1 VVRAKGTA
9 GRLLSVL
16 RARAVLVDAVVAS
29 ALSAF
34 AVWNLPRG
42 LGPGAAAAGAAWALA
57 ATLSVA
63 WRSRHPVAAVV
74 VVGAALVGYEYVTRA
89 QAAYAQPAALL
100 LNFYSA
106 GARGTSRRQLGELT
120 ALVIYGIA
128 VCAVVAATL
137 GSLSVSNVAVHALP
151 LVLAPALAGSL
162 VARQRSLAG
171 RLAAATE
178 QLRAGEQTRLAV
190 ARIRERNRVAREL
203 HDVVAHG
210 VSVMVVQA
218 GVARITV
225 QDEPDVARA
234 ALGEVIGAGRAALT
248 ELRQILGM
256 LDSAAPAAG
265 PPFGVGGIVALV
277 ELRRAA
283 GLPVRI
289 SVTGGD
295 VAFPA
300 PVDTAL
306 YRLVQEAL
314 TNVVKHAGSAVTDV
328 TVAIEPAQVRVR
340 VRNAAAGPDY
350 VSVTEGSGQGL
361 DGMRERVESA
371 QGRLWY
377 GPQPDGG
384 WEVRAEFALSPAG
397 VPADGEA
404 TRPAAGRVRLAAG
417 QAASWL
423 RHAGP
428 WVATAVT
435 LAALCADAC
444 ISGDR
449 RGPLALNLVLVAG
462 MALVLPWWRR
472 FPLLFLVA
480 VNLMALPLSNGL
492 ASINNPTVV
501 STYVFTVPVWAVAYW
516 SAFPAAVTGLAL
528 TAAFDTGTGLYW
540 HLGTWS
546 IGPNVLLTVVL
557 WIAGRVV
564 RRQRLVAA
572 DLGRARALLEAE
584 QRDRE
589 ELALSAERGRMVARL
604 NSQVAAEVSAMIETA
619 QSVMD
624 QLAVM
629 DQLGAAASAE
639 TESIAEVERAGRQGL
654 AQLRE
659 ILGLLRAEYDPDQF
673 LPPPVLEDLR
683 DLIPRPA
690 VS

>member
-1 VVRAKGTA
+1 
-9 GRLLSVL
+9 
-16 RARAVLVDAVVAS
+16 VLVDALVAT
-29 ALSAF
+29 ALSVF
-34 AVWNLPRG
+34 AVWGLPRG
-42 LGPGAAAAGAAWALA
+42 LGPGAATAGAACALV
-57 ATLSVA
+57 ATLSVC
-63 WRSRHPVAAVV
+63 WRSRHPVVSVV
-74 VVGAALVGYEYVTRA
+74 VAGAAFVGYEYVTRA
-89 QAAYAQPAALL
+89 PAAYAQPVALL

-106 GARGTSRRQLGELT
+106 GARGTSRRQLGQLT
-120 ALVIYGIA
+120 ALVLYGIA
-128 VCAVVAATL
+128 ACALVAASL
-137 GSLSVSNVAVHALP
+137 GSLNVSTVAVHALP
-151 LVLAPALAGSL
+151 LILAPALAGFL
-162 VARQRSLAG
+162 VARQRSLVG
-171 RLAAATE
+171 RVAAATE
-178 QLRAGEQTRLAV
+178 QLRAGEETRLAV

-225 QDEPDVARA
+225 HDEPDVART
-234 ALGEVIGAGRAALT
+234 ALAEVIAAGRAALT

-256 LDSAAPAAG
+256 IDSVAPAAG

-277 ELRRAA
+277 ELRRTA

-289 SVTGGD
+289 SVMGSD
-295 VAFPA
+295 FAFPA

-328 TVAIEPAQVRVR
+328 TVAIEPGEVRIG
-340 VRNAAAGPDY
+340 VRNAAAGPDF
-350 VSVTEGSGQGL
+350 VSVTEGSEQGL

-384 WEVRAEFALSPAG
+384 WEVRAQFTLSPAG
-397 VPADGEA
+397 VPSGGEV
-404 TRPAAGRVRLAAG
+404 TRPAAGPVRLGAG
-417 QAASWL
+417 RAASWL
-423 RHAGP
+423 RQAGP
-428 WVATAVT
+428 WAAAAVT
-435 LAALCADAC
+435 LAVLCADAC
-444 ISGDR
+444 LSGDR

-480 VNLMALPLSNGL
+480 VNLMALPISNGL
-492 ASINNPTVV
+492 ASIDNPTVV

-528 TAAFDTGTGLYW
+528 TAAFDTGEGLYW
-540 HLGTWS
+540 HLGVAGS
-546 IGPNVLLTVVL
+546 IAPNVLLTVVL
-557 WIAGRVV
+557 WIAGRAVG
-564 RRQRLVAA
+564 RQRLMAA

-589 ELALSAERGRMVARL
+589 ELALSAERGRMVAQL
-604 NSQVAAEVSAMIETA
+604 NSLVAAEVSAMIETA
-619 QSVMD
+619 ESVMD
-624 QLAVM
+624 QLG
-629 DQLGAAASAE
+629 GAAASAG
-639 TESIAEVERAGRQGL
+639 TASIAEVEQAGRQGL
-654 AQLRE
+654 ARLRE

>member
-1 VVRAKGTA
+1 VV
-9 GRLLSVL
+9 SV
-16 RARAVLVDAVVAS
+16 VVA
-29 ALSAF
+29 
-34 AVWNLPRG
+34 
-42 LGPGAAAAGAAWALA
+42 
-57 ATLSVA
+57 
-63 WRSRHPVAAVV
+63 
-74 VVGAALVGYEYVTRA
+74 GAALVGYEYVTRA
-89 QAAYAQPAALL
+89 QDVFAQPVALL

-106 GARGTSRRQLGELT
+106 GARWSSRRQLVQLT
-120 ALVIYGIA
+120 ALVMYGIA
-128 VCAVVAATL
+128 ALALVAAIL
-137 GSLSVSNVAVHALP
+137 GSLSVSAVAVHGLP
-151 LVLAPALAGSL
+151 VVLAPALAGFL
-162 VARQRSLAG
+162 VARQRSLVS
-171 RLAAATE
+171 RLAATTE
-178 QLRAGEQTRLAV
+178 QLRAGEETRLAV

-218 GVARITV
+218 GLARITV
-225 QDEPDVARA
+225 HDEPDVARV
-234 ALGEVIGAGRAALT
+234 ALAEVIGAGRAALT

-256 LDSAAPAAG
+256 MDSAAPAAG

-289 SVTGGD
+289 SVTGSD
-295 VAFPA
+295 SAFPA

-328 TVAIEPAQVRVR
+328 AVAIESAEVRVR
-340 VRNAAAGPDY
+340 VRNAAAGPDF

-384 WEVRAEFALSPAG
+384 WEVRAQFTLSPPG
-397 VPADGEA
+397 VPAGDEN
-404 TRPAAGRVRLAAG
+404 THPAAGRVWPGAGRAGSRLR
-417 QAASWL
+417 Q
-423 RHAGP
+423 AGP
-428 WVATAVT
+428 WAATAVT

-444 ISGDR
+444 LSGDR
-449 RGPLALNLVLVAG
+449 RGPLALNFVLVAG

-472 FPLLFLVA
+472 FPLLFLIA
-480 VNLMALPLSNGL
+480 VNVLALPVSNGL

-516 SAFPAAVTGLAL
+516 SAFPAAVTGLTL
-528 TAAFDTGTGLYW
+528 TAAFYTGEGLYW
-540 HLGTWS
+540 HLGASS
-546 IGPNVLLTVVL
+546 IGFNVLLTVVL
-557 WIAGRVV
+557 WIAGRAV
-564 RRQRLVAA
+564 RRQRLMAA
-572 DLGRARALLEAE
+572 DLGRACARLEAE

-604 NSQVAAEVSAMIETA
+604 NSLVAAEVSAMIETA
-619 QSVMD
+619 ESVRD
-624 QLAVM
+624 EI
-629 DQLGAAASAE
+629 AAATAG
-639 TESIAEVERAGRQGL
+639 TASIAEIERAGRQGL
-654 AQLRE
+654 ARLRE

>member
-1 VVRAKGTA
+1 VVRAKGTT
-9 GRLLSVL
+9 GQLLSVL
-16 RARAVLVDAVVAS
+16 PARAVLVDALVATV
-29 ALSAF
+29 LSVL
-34 AVWNLPRG
+34 AVWDLPRG
-42 LGPGAAAAGAAWALA
+42 LGPGAAAAGVACALV
-57 ATLSVA
+57 ATLSVC
-63 WRSRHPVAAVV
+63 WRSRNPVASVV
-74 VVGAALVGYEYVTRA
+74 VAGAAMVGYQYVTRA
-89 QAAYAQPAALL
+89 QDMFAQPGALL
-100 LNFYSA
+100 LNYYSA
-106 GARGTSRRQLGELT
+106 GARGSSRRQLVQLT
-120 ALVIYGIA
+120 ALVMYGIA
-128 VCAVVAATL
+128 ACTLIAADL

-151 LVLAPALAGSL
+151 LVLAPALAGFL
-162 VARQRSLAG
+162 VARQRSLVG

-178 QLRAGEQTRLAV
+178 QLRDGEETRLAV
-190 ARIRERNRVAREL
+190 ARTRERNRVAREL

-218 GVARITV
+218 GLARITV
-225 QDEPDVARA
+225 HDEPDVARV
-234 ALGEVIGAGRAALT
+234 ALAEVIGAGRAALT

-256 LDSAAPAAG
+256 MDSAAPAAG

-283 GLPVRI
+283 GLPVRV
-289 SVTGGD
+289 SVTESD
-295 VAFPA
+295 FAFPA

-328 TVAIEPAQVRVR
+328 TVAIESAEVRVR
-340 VRNAAAGPDY
+340 VRNAAAGPDF
-350 VSVTEGSGQGL
+350 VNVTEGSGQGL

-371 QGRLWY
+371 QGQVWY

-384 WEVRAEFALSPAG
+384 WEVRAQFTLSPAG
-397 VPADGEA
+397 VPAGDEG

-417 QAASWL
+417 RAASWL
-423 RHAGP
+423 RQAGP

-435 LAALCADAC
+435 LAVLCADAC
-444 ISGDR
+444 LSGDR
-449 RGPLALNLVLVAG
+449 RGPLALNLVCVAG

-480 VNLMALPLSNGL
+480 VNLMALPVSNGL
-492 ASINNPTVV
+492 ASIDNPTVV

-516 SAFPAAVTGLAL
+516 SASPAAVTGLAL
-528 TAAFDTGTGLYW
+528 TAAFDTGEGLYW
-540 HLGTWS
+540 HLGASS
-546 IGPNVLLTVVL
+546 IWPNVLLTVVL
-557 WIAGRVV
+557 WIAGRAV
-564 RRQRLVAA
+564 RRQWLMAG

-604 NSQVAAEVSAMIETA
+604 NSLVAAEVSAMIETA
-619 QSVMD
+619 ESVR
-624 QLAVM
+624 
-629 DQLGAAASAE
+629 DQLGVAAASAG
-639 TESIAEVERAGRQGL
+639 TASIAEVERAGRQAL
-654 AQLRE
+654 ARLRE

-690 VS
+690 AS

>member
-1 VVRAKGTA
+1 MVRAKGTA
-9 GRLLSVL
+9 RQLLSVL
-16 RARAVLVDAVVAS
+16 RVRAVLVDALVAT

-34 AVWNLPRG
+34 AVWDLPRD
-42 LGPGAAAAGAAWALA
+42 LGPGAAAAGTACALV
-57 ATLSVA
+57 ATLSVC
-63 WRSRHPVAAVV
+63 WRSRNPVASVV
-74 VVGAALVGYEYVTRA
+74 VVGAALVGYEYVTRD
-89 QAAYAQPAALL
+89 QAVYAQPVALL

-106 GARGTSRRQLGELT
+106 GARGTSRRQLGQLT
-120 ALVIYGIA
+120 ALVMYGIA
-128 VCAVVAATL
+128 ALALVAAIL
-137 GSLSVSNVAVHALP
+137 GSLSVSTVAVHALP
-151 LVLAPALAGSL
+151 FVLAPALAGFL

-178 QLRAGEQTRLAV
+178 QLRAGEETRLAV

-218 GVARITV
+218 GLARITV
-225 QDEPDVARA
+225 HDEPDVARG
-234 ALGEVIGAGRAALT
+234 ALAEVIGAGRAALA
-248 ELRQILGM
+248 ELGQILGM
-256 LDSAAPAAG
+256 MDTAAPAAE

-289 SVTGGD
+289 SVTGSDFGL
-295 VAFPA
+295 PA

-314 TNVVKHAGSAVTDV
+314 TNVVKHTGSAVTDV
-328 TVAIEPAQVRVR
+328 TVVIEPAEVRVR
-340 VRNAAAGPDY
+340 VRNAAAGPDF
-350 VSVTEGSGQGL
+350 VSVTEGSGHGL

-377 GPQPDGG
+377 GPQADGG
-384 WEVRAEFALSPAG
+384 WEVRAQFTLSQARA
-397 VPADGEA
+397 PADDED
-404 TRPAAGRVRLAAG
+404 TRPAAGRMRLGAG
-417 QAASWL
+417 EAASWL
-423 RHAGP
+423 RQAGP

-435 LAALCADAC
+435 LAVLCADAC
-444 ISGDR
+444 LSGDR
-449 RGPLALNLVLVAG
+449 RGPLALSLVLAAG

-472 FPLLFLVA
+472 FPLLFLIA
-480 VNLMALPLSNGL
+480 VNLVALPVSNGL

-501 STYVFTVPVWAVAYW
+501 STYVFTVPVCAVAYW
-516 SAFPAAVTGLAL
+516 SATPAAVTGLAL
-528 TAAFDTGTGLYW
+528 TAAFDTGEGLYW
-540 HLGTWS
+540 HLGAWS

-557 WIAGRVV
+557 WIAGRAA
-564 RRQRLVAA
+564 RRQRLLAA

-604 NSQVAAEVSAMIETA
+604 NSLVAAEVSAMIATA
-619 QSVMD
+619 ESVRD
-624 QLAVM
+624 QLG
-629 DQLGAAASAE
+629 GAAASAG
-639 TESIAEVERAGRQGL
+639 TASIAEVERAGRQGL
-654 AQLRE
+654 ARLRE

-683 DLIPRPA
+683 DLIPRPV